1 MCFMPCT
8 DPQYFLGERR
18 VWGMYEKWVHEDI
31 DSDAEKVDD
40 LDGSVVSIIVNESFS
55 VRHSSHRIGGNQK
68 RS

>member
-1 MCFMPCT
+1 MNVCYALHGSTIFSGGEE
-8 DPQYFLGERR
+8 DLGD
-18 VWGMYEKWVHEDI
+18 VKWVHVDI

-55 VRHSSHRIGGNQK
+55 VRHTSHRIGGNQK